1 MVELDSLGLHLRSVM
16 VACLTLA
23 NEERNSTMA
32 SSFSKSASNFVA
44 LIAKDGGSASYDKWA
59 KSYEEDVNSMSYAGY
74 KSVVSKWQSY
84 HTELGLVSTG
94 EKHKIFDAGCGTGL
108 VGENLVSLVPH
119 DLIDVYGGDVSS
131 NMLEIAKTK
140 DAYTDL
146 QIVDLKKELPYMA
159 DYFDSV
165 LCAGVFGVGHC
176 GVDCLPNLI
185 RVLKKGCHLFA
196 TVNREI
202 YDIER
207 LEWAKQIK
215 DCNCELIED
224 NEMPYRE
231 AAHAVVVVIHKL

>member
-1 MVELDSLGLHLRSVM
+1 MTLLLATTDSK
-16 VACLTLA
+16 
-23 NEERNSTMA
+23 MA
-32 SSFSKSASNFVA
+32 ASFPASASHFVA

-59 KSYEEDVNSMSYAGY
+59 KSYEEDVNSMNYAGY
-74 KSVVSKWQSY
+74 KSVVSKWLSY
-84 HTELGLVSTG
+84 HTQLGSVSTG
-94 EKHKIFDAGCGTGL
+94 EKHRIFDAGCGTGL
-108 VGENLVSLVPH
+108 VGENLVSLVPR

-131 NMLEIAKTK
+131 NMLEVARIKNV
-140 DAYTDL
+140 YTDL
-146 QIVDLKKELPYMA
+146 QIVDLKTELPYAA

-176 GVDCLPNLI
+176 GPDCLPNLI
-185 RVLKKGCHLFA
+185 RVLKKGRHLFA

-202 YDIER
+202 YDVQK

-231 AAHAVVVVIHKL
+231 AAKAVVVVIHKL

>member
-1 MVELDSLGLHLRSVM
+1 
-16 VACLTLA
+16 
-23 NEERNSTMA
+23 MA

>member
-23 NEERNSTMA
+23 KEERNSTMA

-202 YDIER
+202 YDVER